1 MDDEGELIDQLDRW
15 LDSDPDPGSGDD
27 SDEDDS
33 ENDPEWDFEEGET
46 RVKDATYV
54 FCPAP
59 HRKQI
64 LHLFTK
70 HFCQHPSFPER
81 NEGSCSIA
89 ENRERAVMEMYQ
101 FCRQRGLREVWGVL
115 LELMVF
121 ATQMETL
128 GMLNTF
134 LDGEQRWEQKTS
146 GSNSPSP
153 HASSS
158 PRPSSMD
165 SYSQS
170 HSLVHFSCGSSR
182 RHSSFW
188 AAQNHSRRSEVFQIC
203 VEKNLPKWKLVK
215 IIMLQWTCNYGQ
227 QKFHSQHLYI
237 TNTSF

>member
-1 MDDEGELIDQLDRW
+1 MDDEGELIDQLDSRW

-27 SDEDDS
+27 SKDDS

-54 FCPAP
+54 FCPEN
-59 HRKQI
+59 KTFISSIQV
-64 LHLFTK
+64 
-70 HFCQHPSFPER
+70 SR
-81 NEGSCSIA
+81 NVTRVHVVQPNS
-89 ENRERAVMEMYQ
+89 RACCDGNVS
-101 FCRQRGLREVWGVL
+101 VL
-115 LELMVF
+115 QAAGTSRSLMVPLELHGIRHADGNF
-121 ATQMETL
+121 GHAQPWHLHTS
-128 GMLNTF
+128 
-134 LDGEQRWEQKTS
+134 LDDEQRWEQKTS

-188 AAQNHSRRSEVFQIC
+188 AAQNHSRRIRSISNLRGKKFAEVEVSEN
-203 VEKNLPKWKLVK
+203 K
-215 IIMLQWTCNYGQ
+215 
-227 QKFHSQHLYI
+227 
-237 TNTSF
+237 